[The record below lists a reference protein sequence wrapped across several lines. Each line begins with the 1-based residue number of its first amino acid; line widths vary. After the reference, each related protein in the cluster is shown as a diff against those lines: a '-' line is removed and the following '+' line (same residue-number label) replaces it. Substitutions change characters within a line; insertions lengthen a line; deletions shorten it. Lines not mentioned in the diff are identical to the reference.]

1 MFFPDGRVMKEMGCV
16 WIFRQDLSDV
26 WVSATTNASSALA
39 HGTVA
44 FKRSAQVTAMSRSHS
59 SIIKKMECPPF
70 LEFEPVK
77 IAMDVRS
84 GGMVLVPEDVHFPA
98 IAVSA
103 GQVATCNLLQNVCN
117 MQRLQ
122 GRYFRHVSA
131 IPVPQL
137 LDERRKGK
145 VPLARA
151 DRQKERWITV
161 LPYGI
166 YKIQILMLPEGAG
179 KSCSQG
185 FCSASSQIASMN

>member
-1 MFFPDGRVMKEMGCV
+1 M
-16 WIFRQDLSDV
+16 
-26 WVSATTNASSALA
+26 
-39 HGTVA
+39 
-44 FKRSAQVTAMSRSHS
+44 
-59 SIIKKMECPPF
+59 KMECPPF
-70 LEFEPVK
+70 LEFKPVK
-77 IAMDVRS
+77 IAMDVRG
-84 GGMVLVPEDVHFPA
+84 GGMVLVPEDVRFPA
-98 IAVSA
+98 IAVSG

-179 KSCSQG
+179 EGLVLK
-185 FCSASSQIASMN
+185 ASVRRAARLLR